1 MAIVKCNWSGGKD
14 SSCATHLH
22 LTQGDKCIVCC
33 YVPMFT
39 EEIPLILKQHYE
51 FILQTA
57 ERFKSMGAEVHI
69 VSGITYVEY
78 VTKFATRGKN
88 KGKPFGFPCFIRGQ
102 CGFKRDSKEK
112 AIKELTESLELKYD
126 YEDIGIAF
134 DEKDRHN
141 QLNDKKRSILVET
154 KRTEYDATV
163 YCVINGLYSPHYQN
177 FKRDGCVLC
186 ANAKS
191 KERQE
196 WFKQYPE
203 AFPILLNLQDF
214 IKAEKPNFFPLR
226 NYRWFIEEDLQMNM
240 FDKGT
245 RWIIN

>member
-69 VSGITYVEY
+69 VSGMTYVEY
-78 VTKFATRGKN
+78 VTKIATRGKN

-112 AIKELTESLELKYD
+112 AIRELTESLELKYD

-134 DEKDRHN
+134 DEKNRHK

-154 KRTEYDATV
+154 KRTEYDATA
-163 YCVINGLYSPHYQN
+163 YCIINGLYSPHYEN
-177 FKRDGCVLC
+177 YKRDGCVLC

-196 WFKQYPE
+196 WFNQYPE